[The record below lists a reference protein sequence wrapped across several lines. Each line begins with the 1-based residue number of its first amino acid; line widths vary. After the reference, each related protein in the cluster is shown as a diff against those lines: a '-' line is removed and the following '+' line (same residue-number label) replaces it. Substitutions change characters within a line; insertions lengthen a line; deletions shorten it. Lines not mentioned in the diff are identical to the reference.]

1 MTTARSTPAQYPRG
15 AAKRTFPDAVTI
27 NIVGAH
33 VEESILSTY
42 AVSMKSGQS
51 PEDAIQVKDASRALQ
66 EIISSMPSVW
76 IEGQITSIKIRP
88 GSDWVFVDLRDV
100 SAEATL
106 NVVFN
111 RSVLDNAPSQ
121 IESGQRVLVHGKPE
135 FWMNRGSL
143 VFRARVIQPVGLG
156 ELMIQLEKLK
166 QKLLQEGLFSPE
178 NKKPLPF
185 LPKKIG
191 LICGRASAAMK
202 DVMENTMLRWPG
214 IDFAVH
220 EVAVQGVKSSSE
232 VRAALAQ
239 LNAEDEVDVI
249 VITRGGGSFEDL
261 LPFSDELLL
270 RAVYAS
276 KIPVVSAIGHEQDNP
291 LLDYVADLRASTP
304 TDAATKLVPDIEDEI
319 DLIDLWINR
328 MREKIASRI
337 EKEKLNL
344 ERLLETSALNSPE
357 EFIQGHRDKI
367 LELKQFLRNNIQNKI
382 YVQQT
387 WFKPRLAQ
395 LRTLSPL
402 GTLSRG
408 FAIVQKQS
416 GQIIRSEK
424 DVKDEE
430 ILAIR
435 LEKDSLKA
443 KVTKSSN

>member
-1 MTTARSTPAQYPRG
+1 
-15 AAKRTFPDAVTI
+15 
-27 NIVGAH
+27 
-33 VEESILSTY
+33 
-42 AVSMKSGQS
+42 MKSGQS
-51 PEDAIQVKDASRALQ
+51 PEEAIQVKDASRALQ

-239 LNAEDEVDVI
+239 LNAENEVDVI

-382 YVQQT
+382 YFQQT

>member
-1 MTTARSTPAQYPRG
+1 
-15 AAKRTFPDAVTI
+15 
-27 NIVGAH
+27 
-33 VEESILSTY
+33 
-42 AVSMKSGQS
+42 MKSGQS
-51 PEDAIQVKDASRALQ
+51 PEEAIQVKDASRALS

-111 RSVLDNAPSQ
+111 RSVLDDAPSE

-143 VFRARVIQPVGLG
+143 VFRARRIQPVGLG
-156 ELMIQLEKLK
+156 ELMIALEKLK
-166 QKLLQEGLFSPE
+166 QQLLKEGLFAPE
-178 NKKPLPF
+178 KKKPIPF

-214 IDFAVH
+214 IKFDVH

-239 LNAEDEVDVI
+239 LNAENEVEVI

-261 LPFSDELLL
+261 LPFSDEMLL
-270 RAVYAS
+270 RAVAAS
-276 KIPVVSAIGHEQDNP
+276 NIPVISAIGHEQDNP

-304 TDAATKLVPDIEDEI
+304 TDAASKLVPDLEDEI
-319 DLIDLWINR
+319 ELIDDWVFR
-328 MREKIASRI
+328 MREIIANRI
-337 EKEKLNL
+337 EREQTSL
-344 ERLLETSALNSPE
+344 ERLLEKSALDSPK
-357 EFIQGHRDKI
+357 EFIQSHRDVI
-367 LELKQFLRNNIQNKI
+367 IDLKTNLRNLISTKI
-382 YVQQT
+382 YTEQT

-402 GTLSRG
+402 STLARG
-408 FAIVQKQS
+408 FALVQKNDGKLVRKES
-416 GQIIRSEK
+416 
-424 DVKDEE
+424 DVKPGD
-430 ILAIR
+430 LLKIR
-435 LEKDSLKA
+435 LEKDSLQAEVK
-443 KVTKSSN
+443 K

>member
-1 MTTARSTPAQYPRG
+1 
-15 AAKRTFPDAVTI
+15 
-27 NIVGAH
+27 
-33 VEESILSTY
+33 
-42 AVSMKSGQS
+42 MKSGQS

-156 ELMIQLEKLK
+156 ELMIQLEELK

-239 LNAEDEVDVI
+239 LNAENEVDVI

-319 DLIDLWINR
+319 ALIDLWINR
-328 MREKIASRI
+328 IREKIASRI

-367 LELKQFLRNNIQNKI
+367 LEFKQFLRNNIQNKI

-435 LEKDSLKA
+435 LEKDSLNA

>member
-1 MTTARSTPAQYPRG
+1 
-15 AAKRTFPDAVTI
+15 
-27 NIVGAH
+27 
-33 VEESILSTY
+33 
-42 AVSMKSGQS
+42 MKSGQS
-51 PEDAIQVKDASRALQ
+51 PEEAIQVKDASRALS

-111 RSVLDNAPSQ
+111 RSVLDDAPSE

-143 VFRARVIQPVGLG
+143 VFRARRIQPVGLG
-156 ELMIQLEKLK
+156 ELMIALEKLK
-166 QKLLQEGLFSPE
+166 QQLLKEGLFAPE
-178 NKKPLPF
+178 KKKPIPF

-214 IDFAVH
+214 IKFDVH

-239 LNAEDEVDVI
+239 LNAENEVEVI

-261 LPFSDELLL
+261 LPFSDEMLL
-270 RAVYAS
+270 RAVAAS
-276 KIPVVSAIGHEQDNP
+276 NIPVISAIGHEQDNP

-304 TDAATKLVPDIEDEI
+304 TDAASKLVPDLEDEI
-319 DLIDLWINR
+319 ELIDDWVFR
-328 MREKIASRI
+328 MREIIANRI
-337 EKEKLNL
+337 EREQTSL
-344 ERLLETSALNSPE
+344 ERLLEKSALDSPK
-357 EFIQGHRDKI
+357 EFIQSHRDVI
-367 LELKQFLRNNIQNKI
+367 IDLKTNLRNLISTKI
-382 YVQQT
+382 YTEQT

-402 GTLSRG
+402 STLARG
-408 FAIVQKQS
+408 FALVQKNDGKLVRKESDVNS
-416 GQIIRSEK
+416 GDLLK
-424 DVKDEE
+424 
-430 ILAIR
+430 IR
-435 LEKDSLKA
+435 LEKDSLQVEVK
-443 KVTKSSN
+443 K

>member
-1 MTTARSTPAQYPRG
+1 
-15 AAKRTFPDAVTI
+15 
-27 NIVGAH
+27 
-33 VEESILSTY
+33 
-42 AVSMKSGQS
+42 MKSGQS
-51 PEDAIQVKDASRALQ
+51 PEEAIQVKDASRALS
-66 EIISSMPSVW
+66 EIISQMPSVW

-111 RSVLDNAPSQ
+111 RSVLDDAPSE

-143 VFRARVIQPVGLG
+143 VFRARRIQPVGLG
-156 ELMIQLEKLK
+156 ELMIALEKLK
-166 QKLLQEGLFSPE
+166 QQLLKEGLFAPE
-178 NKKPLPF
+178 KKKPIPF

-214 IDFAVH
+214 IEFDVH

-239 LNAEDEVDVI
+239 LNAENEVEVI

-261 LPFSDELLL
+261 LPFSDEMLL
-270 RAVYAS
+270 RAVAAS
-276 KIPVVSAIGHEQDNP
+276 NIPVISAIGHEQDNP

-304 TDAATKLVPDIEDEI
+304 TDAASKLVPDLEDEI
-319 DLIDLWINR
+319 ELIDDWIFR
-328 MREKIASRI
+328 MREIIANRI
-337 EKEKLNL
+337 EKEQISL
-344 ERLLETSALNSPE
+344 ERLLEKSALDSPK
-357 EFIQGHRDKI
+357 EFIQSHRDVVIDLKI
-367 LELKQFLRNNIQNKI
+367 SLRNLISTKI
-382 YVQQT
+382 YSEQT

-402 GTLSRG
+402 STLARG
-408 FAIVQKQS
+408 FAIVQKS
-416 GQIIRSEK
+416 DGKLVRKATE
-424 DVKDEE
+424 VKTGD
-430 ILAIR
+430 LLQIR
-435 LEKDSLKA
+435 LEKDSFQAEVK
-443 KVTKSSN
+443 K

>member
-1 MTTARSTPAQYPRG
+1 MP
-15 AAKRTFPDAVTI
+15 VEVI
-27 NIVGAH
+27 LNIVCAG
-33 VEESILSTY
+33 VEESILSIY
-42 AVSMKSGQS
+42 AVFMKSGES
-51 PEDAIQVKDASRALQ
+51 PEEAIQVKDASRALS
-66 EIISSMPSVW
+66 EIISQMPSVW

-111 RSVLDNAPSQ
+111 RSVLDDAPSE

-143 VFRARVIQPVGLG
+143 VFRARRIQPVGLG
-156 ELMIQLEKLK
+156 ELMIALEKLK
-166 QKLLQEGLFSPE
+166 QQLLKEGLFAPE
-178 NKKPLPF
+178 KKKPIPF

-214 IDFAVH
+214 IEFDVH

-239 LNAEDEVDVI
+239 LNAENEVEVI

-261 LPFSDELLL
+261 LPFSDEMLL
-270 RAVYAS
+270 RAVAAS
-276 KIPVVSAIGHEQDNP
+276 NIPVISAIGHEQDNP

-304 TDAATKLVPDIEDEI
+304 TDAASKLVPDLEDEI
-319 DLIDLWINR
+319 ELIDDWIFR
-328 MREKIASRI
+328 MREIIANRI
-337 EKEKLNL
+337 EKEQISL
-344 ERLLETSALNSPE
+344 ERLLEKSAIDSPK
-357 EFIQGHRDKI
+357 EFIQSHRDVVIDLKI
-367 LELKQFLRNNIQNKI
+367 SLRNLISTKI
-382 YVQQT
+382 YSEQT

-402 GTLSRG
+402 STLARG
-408 FAIVQKQS
+408 FAIVQKS
-416 GQIIRSEK
+416 DGKLVRKATE
-424 DVKDEE
+424 VKTGD
-430 ILAIR
+430 LLQIR
-435 LEKDSLKA
+435 LEKDSLQAEVK
-443 KVTKSSN
+443 N

>member
-1 MTTARSTPAQYPRG
+1 
-15 AAKRTFPDAVTI
+15 
-27 NIVGAH
+27 
-33 VEESILSTY
+33 
-42 AVSMKSGQS
+42 MKSGQS

-156 ELMIQLEKLK
+156 ELMIQLEELK

-239 LNAEDEVDVI
+239 LNAENEVDVI

-319 DLIDLWINR
+319 ALIDLWINR

-367 LELKQFLRNNIQNKI
+367 LEFKQFLRNNIQNKI

-435 LEKDSLKA
+435 LEKDSLNA

>member
-1 MTTARSTPAQYPRG
+1 
-15 AAKRTFPDAVTI
+15 
-27 NIVGAH
+27 
-33 VEESILSTY
+33 
-42 AVSMKSGQS
+42 MKSGQS
-51 PEDAIQVKDASRALQ
+51 PEEAIQVKDASRALS
-66 EIISSMPSVW
+66 EIISSVPSVW

-111 RSVLDNAPSQ
+111 RSVLDDAPSE

-143 VFRARVIQPVGLG
+143 VFRARRIQPVGLG
-156 ELMIQLEKLK
+156 ELMIALEKLK
-166 QKLLQEGLFSPE
+166 QQLLKEGLFAPE
-178 NKKPLPF
+178 KKKPIPF

-214 IDFAVH
+214 IKFDVH

-239 LNAEDEVDVI
+239 LNAENEVEVI

-261 LPFSDELLL
+261 LPFSDEMLL
-270 RAVYAS
+270 RAVAAS
-276 KIPVVSAIGHEQDNP
+276 NIPVISAIGHEQDNP

-304 TDAATKLVPDIEDEI
+304 TDAASKLVPDLEDEI
-319 DLIDLWINR
+319 ELIDDWVFR
-328 MREKIASRI
+328 MREIIANRI
-337 EKEKLNL
+337 EREQTSL
-344 ERLLETSALNSPE
+344 ERLLEKSALDSPK
-357 EFIQGHRDKI
+357 EFIQSHRDVI
-367 LELKQFLRNNIQNKI
+367 IELKTNLRNLISTKI
-382 YVQQT
+382 YTEQT

-402 GTLSRG
+402 STLARG
-408 FAIVQKQS
+408 FALVQKNDGKLVRKES
-416 GQIIRSEK
+416 
-424 DVKDEE
+424 DVKAGD
-430 ILAIR
+430 LLKIR
-435 LEKDSLKA
+435 LEKDSLQAEVK
-443 KVTKSSN
+443 K

>member
-1 MTTARSTPAQYPRG
+1 
-15 AAKRTFPDAVTI
+15 
-27 NIVGAH
+27 
-33 VEESILSTY
+33 
-42 AVSMKSGQS
+42 MKSGQS
-51 PEDAIQVKDASRALQ
+51 PEEAIQVKDASRALS

-111 RSVLDNAPSQ
+111 RSVLDDAPSE

-143 VFRARVIQPVGLG
+143 VFRARRIQPVGLG
-156 ELMIQLEKLK
+156 ELLIALENLK
-166 QKLLQEGLFSPE
+166 QQLLKEGLFAPE
-178 NKKPLPF
+178 KKKPIPF

-202 DVMENTMLRWPG
+202 DVMENTKLRWPG
-214 IDFAVH
+214 IKFDVH

-239 LNAEDEVDVI
+239 LNAENEVEVI

-261 LPFSDELLL
+261 LPFSDEMLL
-270 RAVYAS
+270 RAVAAS
-276 KIPVVSAIGHEQDNP
+276 NIPVISAIGHEQDNP

-304 TDAATKLVPDIEDEI
+304 TDAASKLVPDLEDEI
-319 DLIDLWINR
+319 ELIDDWVFR
-328 MREKIASRI
+328 MREIIANRI
-337 EKEKLNL
+337 EKEQISL
-344 ERLLETSALNSPE
+344 ERLLEKSALDSPK
-357 EFIQGHRDKI
+357 EFIQSHRDVI
-367 LELKQFLRNNIQNKI
+367 IELKTNLRNLISTKI
-382 YVQQT
+382 YSEQT

-402 GTLSRG
+402 STLARG
-408 FAIVQKQS
+408 FAIVQKNDGKLVRKES
-416 GQIIRSEK
+416 
-424 DVKDEE
+424 DVKPGD
-430 ILAIR
+430 LLKIR
-435 LEKDSLKA
+435 LEKDSLQAEVK
-443 KVTKSSN
+443 K

>member
-1 MTTARSTPAQYPRG
+1 
-15 AAKRTFPDAVTI
+15 
-27 NIVGAH
+27 
-33 VEESILSTY
+33 
-42 AVSMKSGQS
+42 MKSGQS

-435 LEKDSLKA
+435 LEKDSLNA

>member
-1 MTTARSTPAQYPRG
+1 
-15 AAKRTFPDAVTI
+15 
-27 NIVGAH
+27 
-33 VEESILSTY
+33 
-42 AVSMKSGQS
+42 MKSGQS
-51 PEDAIQVKDASRALQ
+51 PEEAIQVKDASRALS

-111 RSVLDNAPSQ
+111 RSVLDDAPSE

-143 VFRARVIQPVGLG
+143 VFRARRIQPVGLG
-156 ELMIQLEKLK
+156 ELLIALEKLK
-166 QKLLQEGLFSPE
+166 QQLLKEGLFAPE
-178 NKKPLPF
+178 KKKPIPF

-202 DVMENTMLRWPG
+202 DVMENTKLRWPG
-214 IDFAVH
+214 IKFDVH

-239 LNAEDEVDVI
+239 LNAENEVEVI

-261 LPFSDELLL
+261 LPFSDEMLL
-270 RAVYAS
+270 RAVAAS
-276 KIPVVSAIGHEQDNP
+276 NIPVISAIGHEQDNP

-304 TDAATKLVPDIEDEI
+304 TDAASKLVPDLEDEI
-319 DLIDLWINR
+319 ELIDDWVFR
-328 MREKIASRI
+328 MREIIANRI
-337 EKEKLNL
+337 EREQTSL
-344 ERLLETSALNSPE
+344 ERLLEKSALDSPK
-357 EFIQGHRDKI
+357 EFIQSHRDVI
-367 LELKQFLRNNIQNKI
+367 IELKTNLRNLISTKI
-382 YVQQT
+382 FTEQT

-402 GTLSRG
+402 STLARG
-408 FAIVQKQS
+408 FALVQKNDGKLVRKES
-416 GQIIRSEK
+416 
-424 DVKDEE
+424 DVKPGD
-430 ILAIR
+430 LLKIR
-435 LEKDSLKA
+435 LEKDSLQAEVK
-443 KVTKSSN
+443 K

>member
-1 MTTARSTPAQYPRG
+1 
-15 AAKRTFPDAVTI
+15 
-27 NIVGAH
+27 
-33 VEESILSTY
+33 
-42 AVSMKSGQS
+42 MKSGQS
-51 PEDAIQVKDASRALQ
+51 PEEAIQVKDASRALS
-66 EIISSMPSVW
+66 EVISSMPSVW

-111 RSVLDNAPSQ
+111 RSVLDDAPSE

-143 VFRARVIQPVGLG
+143 VFRARRIQPVGLG
-156 ELMIQLEKLK
+156 ELMIALEKLK
-166 QKLLQEGLFSPE
+166 QQLLKEGLFAPE
-178 NKKPLPF
+178 KKKPIPF

-214 IDFAVH
+214 IKFDVH

-239 LNAEDEVDVI
+239 LNAENEVEVI

-261 LPFSDELLL
+261 LPFSDEMLL
-270 RAVYAS
+270 RAVAAS
-276 KIPVVSAIGHEQDNP
+276 NIPVISAIGHEQDNP

-304 TDAATKLVPDIEDEI
+304 TDAASKLVPDLEDEI
-319 DLIDLWINR
+319 ELIDDWVFR
-328 MREKIASRI
+328 MREIIANRI
-337 EKEKLNL
+337 EREQTSL
-344 ERLLETSALNSPE
+344 ERLLEKSALDSPK
-357 EFIQGHRDKI
+357 EFIQSHRDVI
-367 LELKQFLRNNIQNKI
+367 IELKTNLRNLISTKI
-382 YVQQT
+382 YTEQT

-402 GTLSRG
+402 STLARG
-408 FAIVQKQS
+408 FALVQKNDGKLVRKES
-416 GQIIRSEK
+416 
-424 DVKDEE
+424 DVKPGD
-430 ILAIR
+430 LLKIR
-435 LEKDSLKA
+435 LEKYSLQAEVK
-443 KVTKSSN
+443 K

>member
-1 MTTARSTPAQYPRG
+1 
-15 AAKRTFPDAVTI
+15 
-27 NIVGAH
+27 
-33 VEESILSTY
+33 
-42 AVSMKSGQS
+42 MKSGQS
-51 PEDAIQVKDASRALQ
+51 PEEAIQVKDASRALS

-111 RSVLDNAPSQ
+111 RSVLDDAPSE

-143 VFRARVIQPVGLG
+143 VFRARRIQPVGLG
-156 ELMIQLEKLK
+156 ELMIALEKLK
-166 QKLLQEGLFSPE
+166 QQLLKEGLFAPE
-178 NKKPLPF
+178 KKKPIPF

-214 IDFAVH
+214 IKFDVH

-239 LNAEDEVDVI
+239 LNAENEVEVI

-261 LPFSDELLL
+261 LPFSDEMLL
-270 RAVYAS
+270 RAVAAS
-276 KIPVVSAIGHEQDNP
+276 NIPVISAIGHEQDNP

-304 TDAATKLVPDIEDEI
+304 TDAASKLVPDLEDEI
-319 DLIDLWINR
+319 ELIDDWVFR
-328 MREKIASRI
+328 MREIIANRI
-337 EKEKLNL
+337 EREQTSL
-344 ERLLETSALNSPE
+344 ERLLEKSALDSPK
-357 EFIQGHRDKI
+357 EFIQSHRDVI
-367 LELKQFLRNNIQNKI
+367 IELKNNLRNLISTKI
-382 YVQQT
+382 YTEQT

-402 GTLSRG
+402 STLARG
-408 FAIVQKQS
+408 FALVQKNDGKLVRKES
-416 GQIIRSEK
+416 
-424 DVKDEE
+424 DVKPGD
-430 ILAIR
+430 LLKIR
-435 LEKDSLKA
+435 LEKDSLQAEVK
-443 KVTKSSN
+443 K

>member
-1 MTTARSTPAQYPRG
+1 
-15 AAKRTFPDAVTI
+15 
-27 NIVGAH
+27 
-33 VEESILSTY
+33 
-42 AVSMKSGQS
+42 MKSGQS

-239 LNAEDEVDVI
+239 LNAENEVDVI

-319 DLIDLWINR
+319 ALIDLWINR
-328 MREKIASRI
+328 IREKIASRI

-367 LELKQFLRNNIQNKI
+367 LEFKQFLRNNIQNKI

>member
-1 MTTARSTPAQYPRG
+1 
-15 AAKRTFPDAVTI
+15 
-27 NIVGAH
+27 
-33 VEESILSTY
+33 
-42 AVSMKSGQS
+42 MKSGQS
-51 PEDAIQVKDASRALQ
+51 PEEAIQVKDASRALS

-111 RSVLDNAPSQ
+111 RSVLDDAPSE

-143 VFRARVIQPVGLG
+143 VFRARRIQPVGLG
-156 ELMIQLEKLK
+156 ELLIALENLK
-166 QKLLQEGLFSPE
+166 QKLLKEGLFAPE
-178 NKKPLPF
+178 KKKPIPF

-214 IDFAVH
+214 IEFDVH

-239 LNAEDEVDVI
+239 LNAENEVEVI

-261 LPFSDELLL
+261 LPFSDEMLI
-270 RAVYAS
+270 RAVAAS
-276 KIPVVSAIGHEQDNP
+276 NIPVISAIGHEQDNP

-304 TDAATKLVPDIEDEI
+304 TDAASKLVPDLEDEI
-319 DLIDLWINR
+319 ELIDDWVFR
-328 MREKIASRI
+328 MREIIANRI
-337 EKEKLNL
+337 EKEQISL
-344 ERLLETSALNSPE
+344 ERLLEKSALDSPK
-357 EFIQGHRDKI
+357 EFIQSHRDVI
-367 LELKQFLRNNIQNKI
+367 FELKTNLRNLISTKI
-382 YVQQT
+382 YLEQT

-402 GTLSRG
+402 STLARG
-408 FAIVQKQS
+408 FAIVQKS
-416 GQIIRSEK
+416 DGKLVRKESE
-424 DVKDEE
+424 VKTGD
-430 ILAIR
+430 LLKIR
-435 LEKDSLKA
+435 LEKDSLQAEVK
-443 KVTKSSN
+443 K

>member
-1 MTTARSTPAQYPRG
+1 
-15 AAKRTFPDAVTI
+15 
-27 NIVGAH
+27 
-33 VEESILSTY
+33 
-42 AVSMKSGQS
+42 MKSGQS
-51 PEDAIQVKDASRALQ
+51 PEEAIQVKDASRALS
-66 EIISSMPSVW
+66 EIISQMPSVW

-111 RSVLDNAPSQ
+111 RSVLDDAPSE

-143 VFRARVIQPVGLG
+143 VFRARRIQPVGLG
-156 ELMIQLEKLK
+156 ELMIALEKLK
-166 QKLLQEGLFSPE
+166 QSLLKEGLFAPE
-178 NKKPLPF
+178 KKKPIPF

-214 IDFAVH
+214 IEFDVH

-239 LNAEDEVDVI
+239 LNAENEVEVI

-261 LPFSDELLL
+261 LPFSDEMLL
-270 RAVYAS
+270 RAVAAS
-276 KIPVVSAIGHEQDNP
+276 NIPVISAIGHEQDNP

-304 TDAATKLVPDIEDEI
+304 TDAASKLVPDLEDEMELIED
-319 DLIDLWINR
+319 WIFR
-328 MREKIASRI
+328 MREIICNRI
-337 EKEKLNL
+337 EKEQISL
-344 ERLLETSALNSPE
+344 ERLLEKSALDSPK
-357 EFIQGHRDKI
+357 EFIQSHRDVI
-367 LELKQFLRNNIQNKI
+367 IELKTKLRNLISNKI
-382 YVQQT
+382 YSEQT

-402 GTLSRG
+402 STLARG
-408 FAIVQKQS
+408 FAIVQKS
-416 GQIIRSEK
+416 DGKLVRKATE
-424 DVKDEE
+424 VKTGD
-430 ILAIR
+430 LLQIR
-435 LEKDSLKA
+435 LEKDCLQAEVK
-443 KVTKSSN
+443 K

>member
-1 MTTARSTPAQYPRG
+1 
-15 AAKRTFPDAVTI
+15 
-27 NIVGAH
+27 
-33 VEESILSTY
+33 
-42 AVSMKSGQS
+42 MKSGQS
-51 PEDAIQVKDASRALQ
+51 PEEAIQVKDASRALS

-111 RSVLDNAPSQ
+111 RSVLDDAPSE

-143 VFRARVIQPVGLG
+143 VFRARKIQPVGLG
-156 ELMIQLEKLK
+156 ELMIALEKLK
-166 QKLLQEGLFSPE
+166 QQLLKEGLFAPE
-178 NKKPLPF
+178 KKKPIPF

-214 IDFAVH
+214 IKFDVH

-239 LNAEDEVDVI
+239 LNAENEVEVI

-261 LPFSDELLL
+261 LPFSDEMLL
-270 RAVYAS
+270 RAVAAS
-276 KIPVVSAIGHEQDNP
+276 NIPVISAIGHEQDNP

-304 TDAATKLVPDIEDEI
+304 TDAASKLVPDLEDEI
-319 DLIDLWINR
+319 ELIDDWVFR
-328 MREKIASRI
+328 MREIIANRI
-337 EKEKLNL
+337 EREQTSL
-344 ERLLETSALNSPE
+344 ERLLEKSALDSPK
-357 EFIQGHRDKI
+357 EFIQSHRDVI
-367 LELKQFLRNNIQNKI
+367 IELKTNLRNLISTKI
-382 YVQQT
+382 YTEQT

-402 GTLSRG
+402 STLARG
-408 FAIVQKQS
+408 FALVQKNDGKLVRKES
-416 GQIIRSEK
+416 
-424 DVKDEE
+424 DVKPGD
-430 ILAIR
+430 LLKIR
-435 LEKDSLKA
+435 LEKDSLQAEVK
-443 KVTKSSN
+443 K